1 MPPVPTS
8 QISLHLEAVDAGPD
22 GPAAIEQFA
31 QELRTELT
39 GLGVRRVE
47 QVAAGE
53 APEGTRSAE
62 LLAVC
67 GFVITVVQTGEA
79 LTKLVHAVRALA
91 RRYAQVRR
99 AIRLTLDG
107 QDVDLTTA
115 GDEELGRVVRALLAR
130 PAALSTGVRSALVV
144 ANDRYDDPRL
154 AQLRSPGHDA
164 AALVRVLGDPAVGGF
179 DVELLE
185 NADER
190 TLRRRI
196 AAFFADR
203 DRDDVLLLHFSC
215 HGVKDVRGRLHLAA
229 RDTDL
234 SVLGATAIPASFV
247 NDLLADSHSRRVVL
261 ILDCCYSGAFAR
273 GTGVRSGSEVLI
285 ADEFGAGSGRIV
297 LTASSATEYAFEGT
311 ELTQSEGQPSAF
323 TGALV
328 GGLESGAA
336 DLDADGEITIDELY
350 DYTYRTVRETTP
362 GQAPMKW
369 SFGVEGN
376 LVIARSV
383 RPAALPEGI
392 EEDLASDRVV
402 LRLEAVRVLSELLRG
417 AKPGVRAAARSR
429 LSDIRGGDD
438 SARVRQAAT
447 VALESEPAAPGP
459 AAEPATSAPPPVP
472 DAPPSVPQQRGRPV
486 TRPSVVDEPAP
497 SLVDV
502 PEQRRQTG
510 LAVAAAVCTVVSIVS
525 YIVVN
530 VLDETR
536 LVNTWYTQLIG
547 LPELVAAVALLA
559 TRRPAWAGLLAGLM
573 SWDSLFLGIFLQAP
587 VRESLSAW
595 PLLILGMLTA
605 TGAQFAALVIA
616 ARSGFGRPWPRGRA
630 AVTLGVIAA
639 AALTAAALVTSFIG
653 GARLVEEFNLSPDN
667 FAWARILASLASGLT
682 VPFGVL
688 AVRGARS
695 TSFLLAGWLAAAL
708 SLVSNYDLGGYIGT
722 AAPYLVIEL
731 AAVTTALGYLI
742 VALLAW
748 SARHGQPRVEDHRST
763 TLVHPAMDK

>member
-8 QISLHLEAVDAGPD
+8 QISLHVEAVDAGPE

-47 QVAAGE
+47 QVPVGE
-53 APEGTRSAE
+53 APEGTRAIE

-67 GFVITVVQTGEA
+67 GFVITAVQTGEA
-79 LTKLVHAVRALA
+79 LTKVVYAIRALA
-91 RRYAQVRR
+91 RRYAQLRR
-99 AIRLTLDG
+99 AVRLTLDG
-107 QDVDLTTA
+107 QEMDLATA
-115 GDEELGRVVRALLAR
+115 GDEELGRVVRVLLSR
-130 PAALSTGVRSALVV
+130 PTALSTGVRSALVV

-164 AALVRVLGDPAVGGF
+164 AALSRVLGDPTIGGF

-215 HGVKDVRGRLHLAA
+215 HGVKDVRGRLHLAT

-247 NDLLADSHSRRVVL
+247 NDLLADTQSRRVVL

-297 LTASSATEYAFEGT
+297 LTASSATEYAFEGN
-311 ELTQSEGQPSAF
+311 ELTQSEGRPSAF
-323 TGALV
+323 TDALV

-383 RPAALPEGI
+383 RPAALPAGI

-402 LRLEAVRVLSELLRG
+402 LRLEGVRVLSDLLRG
-417 AKPGVRAAARSR
+417 AKPGVRAAAGSR
-429 LSDIRGGDD
+429 LADVRTSDD
-438 SARVRQAAT
+438 SARVRQAAAA
-447 VALESEPAAPGP
+447 ALESNPPAPDRDAD
-459 AAEPATSAPPPVP
+459 SAPMATP
-472 DAPPSVPQQRGRPV
+472 DAPPPAPQPRRPPPV
-486 TRPSVVDEPAP
+486 APSVTDKPAP
-497 SLVDV
+497 PVVNDPVSSVEGSRTRSAVDAL
-502 PEQRRQTG
+502 PPLGQTW
-510 LAVAAAVCTVVSIVS
+510 LALLAAAFTLISIVS
-525 YIVVN
+525 YTVED
-530 VLDETR
+530 VLNHVP
-536 LVNTWYTQLIG
+536 LANTWYTQVIG
-547 LPELVAAVALLA
+547 VPELVAAVALLA
-559 TRRPAWAGLLAGLM
+559 TRRPAWAGLLAGLT
-573 SWDSLFLGIFLQAP
+573 SWDSLFLGLFLQGSVHSESGYP
-587 VRESLSAW
+587 V
-595 PLLILGMLTA
+595 LILGVLTA
-605 TGAQFAALVIA
+605 IGAQFAALAMAV
-616 ARSGFGRPWPRGRA
+616 RSGADRPWPPGRA
-630 AVTLGVIAA
+630 EVTLGVIAGA
-639 AALTAAALVTSFIG
+639 ILTTAALVTTFIAG
-653 GARLVEEFNLSPDN
+653 TRLVEEFNFSPDD
-667 FAWARILASLASGLT
+667 FAWARVMASLVSGLT
-682 VPFGVL
+682 LPFAVL
-688 AVRGARS
+688 AVRRARTVS
-695 TSFLLAGWLAAAL
+695 YLLAGWMAAAL
-708 SLVSNYDLGGYIGT
+708 SLVSNYRLGGYIGT
-722 AAPYLVIEL
+722 STPYLVIEL
-731 AAVTTALGYLI
+731 AAGTTALGYLS
-742 VALLAW
+742 VVLLAR
-748 SARHGQPRVEDHRST
+748 ARRD
-763 TLVHPAMDK
+763 